1 MVLASEVA
9 QNRWAFLLPSLAHRF
24 YLFLLLPCLSP
35 RLSLSPSTSSLSISL
50 PSVPTASKPFSLQIS
65 LSSYPFSRPF
75 FLPSLVLK
83 SWQGEEELALRAM
96 L

>member
-9 QNRWAFLLPSLAHRF
+9 QNRWAFLLPSLTVSISF
-24 YLFLLLPCLSP
+24 YFSP
-35 RLSLSPSTSSLSISL
+35 AYPLVSLSPSTSSLSISL

-83 SWQGEEELALRAM
+83 SWQGEEELALRAV